1 MVETMK
7 YISEEKWN
15 RNLDYILR
23 EYYDFIIAVGK
34 V

>member
-1 MVETMK
+1 MK

-15 RNLDYILR
+15 ENLDYILR